1 MPTIVIGNTSK
12 RINSTSNSF
21 SGTSLTCRLKDPC
34 SMQRPVFEVQ
44 GLSKGTLYNYCSFE
58 GRYYWVDDIEYKT
71 ADIQDVY
78 CHLDPLAT
86 YKSALLGT
94 KGFVSYGDSTHWNQ
108 YVDDIRF
115 SPEVKTA
122 CYNKETAI
130 FPFDPSAQGCIVMTF
145 AQTTSIDWISNM
157 SSTDY
162 GGGITPCGLHVAI
175 LTIDDFKACIGD
187 LTHFGDTVPQDPS
200 LITSIG
206 EACLEIVQ
214 AFARSME
221 SSGGGSFMD
230 NIKRCIWLP
239 FSFSDLVSKTGAS
252 IRFGMMIGGMLASN
266 VNWYEIPTNQ
276 VYHASGSFDLTSN
289 VNAFTDNLPFL
300 RNDRFLGLQL
310 NTPGGCASLP
320 NDVLLDPS
328 NSSLT
333 YHIRSAISVQDG
345 SWACRI
351 SNDSTHKDTFQMF
364 TGNVGIDLMGSIYAG
379 PTTSTRLGESIVA
392 IETTAV
398 SMGIGNIIGGVANWG
413 GDSGPGT
420 SNQNGAQGLMSMG
433 SGIVGAWT
441 SRPHNCT
448 VTTSD
453 YGGSSAAMFTS
464 GSQGSSDSACK
475 AFLTINVW
483 KPKCIKDSKDFY
495 VNYCNQ
501 YGYPVNKYLTLGDI
515 TGYCQCVGASVQ
527 GATGASEAAKAT
539 INSYINTGIY
549 IE

>member
-34 SMQRPVFEVQ
+34 SMQMPVFEVQ
-44 GLSKGTLYNYCSFE
+44 GLTKGSLYNYCSFE
-58 GRYYWVDDIEYKT
+58 GRYYWVDDIVYRT
-71 ADIQDVY
+71 NAIQDVY

-86 YKSALLGT
+86 YKSAIIGT
-94 KGFVSYGDSTHWNQ
+94 AGYVQYGDATHWNQ
-108 YVDDIRF
+108 YADDVRF

-145 AQTTSIDWISNM
+145 AQTTSVDWISNM

-175 LTIDDFKACIGD
+175 LTVSDFKACIGD

-239 FSFSDLVSKTGAS
+239 FSFSDLVTKTGAS
-252 IRFGMMIGGMLASN
+252 IRYGMMIGGMLASN

-276 VYHASGSFDLTSN
+276 LFHASGSFDLTSN
-289 VNAFTDNLPFL
+289 INALTDSLPFL

-310 NTPGGCASLP
+310 NTPGGCSSIP

-328 NSSLT
+328 NSTLT
-333 YHIRSAISVQDG
+333 YHMRSAISVQDG

-398 SMGIGNIIGGVANWG
+398 QMGIGNIISGVA
-413 GDSGPGT
+413 GDSGAAA
-420 SNQNGAQGLMSMG
+420 SNERGAQGLMTMG

-495 VNYCNQ
+495 INYCNQ

>member
-1 MPTIVIGNTSK
+1 
-12 RINSTSNSF
+12 
-21 SGTSLTCRLKDPC
+21 
-34 SMQRPVFEVQ
+34 MQRPVFEVQ
-44 GLSKGTLYNYCSFE
+44 GLTKGALYNYCSFE
-58 GRYYWVDDIEYKT
+58 SRYYWIDDIVYKT
-71 ADIQDVY
+71 NDIQEVY

-86 YKSALLGT
+86 YKSAITGT
-94 KGFVSYGDSTHWNQ
+94 AGYVQYGDSTHWNQ
-108 YVDDIRF
+108 YVDDARF
-115 SPEVKTA
+115 NPEVKTA
-122 CYNKETAI
+122 CHNHQVDI
-130 FPFDPSAQGCIVMTF
+130 FPFDPSSQGCIVMTF
-145 AQTTSIDWISNM
+145 AQTTSVDWISNM

-175 LTIDDFKACIGD
+175 LTVSDFKACIGD
-187 LTHFGDTVPQDPS
+187 LTHFGDTVPQDPT

-214 AFARSME
+214 AFARAME

-239 FSFSDLVSKTGAS
+239 FGFSDLVSKTGAS
-252 IRFGMMIGGMLASN
+252 IRYGMMIGGMLASN

-276 VYHASGSFDLTSN
+276 IFTASGSYDLTSN
-289 VNAFTDNLPFL
+289 INAFTDNLPFL

-310 NTPGGCASLP
+310 NTPGGCSVIP

-328 NSSLT
+328 NSTLK
-333 YHIRSAISVQDG
+333 YYVRSAISVQDG
-345 SWACRI
+345 SWAVKI
-351 SNDSTHKDTFQMF
+351 TNDSTHKDTYQMV
-364 TGNVGIDLMGSIYAG
+364 TGNIGIDLMGSIYAG
-379 PTTSTRLGESIVA
+379 PTTSSRVGQAITEIVDGALQMAVGSWVGSINEFDKESGG
-392 IETTAV
+392 TQNT
-398 SMGIGNIIGGVANWG
+398 GGV
-413 GDSGPGT
+413 
-420 SNQNGAQGLMSMG
+420 MSIA
-433 SGIVGAWT
+433 SGIQGSFF

-464 GSQGSSDSACK
+464 GSAGTTDSASK
-475 AFLTINVW
+475 AFITINVW

-495 VNYCNQ
+495 INYCNQ

-515 TGYCQCVGASVQ
+515 TGFCKCIGASVQ
-527 GATGASEAAKAT
+527 GATGASEAAKST

>member
-12 RINSTSNSF
+12 RINSTSQTF
-21 SGTSLTCRLKDPC
+21 SGTSCSCLLKDPC
-34 SMQRPVFEVQ
+34 SMQRPVFRVQ
-44 GLSKGTLYNYCSFE
+44 GLTKGNLYNYCSFE
-58 GRYYWVDDIEYKT
+58 GRYYWVDDIVYET
-71 ADIQDVY
+71 NNIQDVY

-86 YKSALLGT
+86 YKSAILGT
-94 KGFVSYGDSTHWNQ
+94 KGLVAYGDSTHWNQ
-108 YVDDIRF
+108 YVDDTRF
-115 SPEVKTA
+115 FPEVKTT
-122 CYNKETAI
+122 CFNKEAAI
-130 FPFDPSAQGCIVMTF
+130 FPFDPSSQGCIVMTF
-145 AQTTSIDWISNM
+145 AQTTSVDWISNM

-175 LTIDDFKACIGD
+175 LTVSDFKACIGD
-187 LTHFGDTVPQDPS
+187 LTHFGDTVPSDPT

-239 FSFSDLVSKTGAS
+239 FSFSDLVSKCGGA
-252 IRFGMMIGGMLASN
+252 IRYGMMIGGMLASN

-276 VYHASGSFDLTSN
+276 VYHASGSFDITSN
-289 VNAFTDNLPFL
+289 INAFTDHLPFL
-300 RNDRFLGLQL
+300 RNNRFMGLQL
-310 NTPGGCASLP
+310 NTPGGCAAIP

-328 NSSLT
+328 NSNLT
-333 YHIRSAISVQDG
+333 YYLRSAISVQDG

-364 TGNVGIDLMGSIYAG
+364 TGNVGIDLMGSIYSG
-379 PTTSTRLGESIVA
+379 PTTSTRVGEAIVQLEKGA
-392 IETTAV
+392 IQ
-398 SMGIGNIIGGVANWG
+398 MGIGNILGFS
-413 GDSGPGT
+413 GDSGAGAG
-420 SNQNGAQGLMSMG
+420 NGVQAQSGLMSIV
-433 SGIVGAWT
+433 SGITGAFT
-441 SRPHNCT
+441 ACPHNCT

-464 GSQGSSDSACK
+464 GSQGSNDSASK
-475 AFLTINVW
+475 TFLTINLW
-483 KPKCIKDSKDFY
+483 KPKCIADSKDFY
-495 VNYCNQ
+495 INYCNQ

-515 TGYCQCVGASVQ
+515 SGYCQCIGASVQ
-527 GATGASEAAKAT
+527 GATGASEAAKST